1 MYIRKVTMNIFL
13 LFTILFT
20 GLLITLIGIIIY
32 KITTK
37 KELPDSHYTPFD
49 YITAQ
54 TAVEF
59 HEEKEEK
66 EQEDE
71 QGDDK
76 DKNEEKK

>member
-1 MYIRKVTMNIFL
+1 MNIFL
-13 LFTILFT
+13 LLTTLFT
-20 GLLITLIGIIIY
+20 GLLIALIGIVIY
-32 KITTK
+32 KIIAK

-76 DKNEEKK
+76 DKNKKKK